1 MPIDEEEFERLQAE
15 RDRYKQ
21 LAQGQLA
28 NDAIGKAFDAARGVA
43 IQALKHLPDDEREA
57 LEAHLGK
64 SIDEALKDGLRLTW
78 AGGTEAMMLQLPK
91 KDDEDDSEE

>member
-1 MPIDEEEFERLQAE
+1 MPIDEEEFERLEAE

-28 NDAIGKAFDAARGVA
+28 NDAIDRAFGAARAIA

-64 SIDEALKDGLRLTW
+64 TIDEALGKGLRLTW
-78 AGGTEAMMLQLPK
+78 AGGTEAMMLELPK
-91 KDDEDDSEE
+91 ANEEKEED